1 MGLLKLYYVLYCGI
15 NHYILETRKEKV
27 WLINVV
33 FMYQVDKG
41 LILLVNFFV
50 TLTQA
55 WISWGRGKG
64 ISIEKIPPLEWA
76 VGLPARVLSRLVIN
90 GMAAG

>member
-1 MGLLKLYYVLYCGI
+1 MFCIVVLI
-15 NHYILETRKEKV
+15 ITLHYILETNKKGKKR
-27 WLINVV
+27 LINVV

-76 VGLPARVLSRLVIN
+76 VGLPARVLSRLLIN